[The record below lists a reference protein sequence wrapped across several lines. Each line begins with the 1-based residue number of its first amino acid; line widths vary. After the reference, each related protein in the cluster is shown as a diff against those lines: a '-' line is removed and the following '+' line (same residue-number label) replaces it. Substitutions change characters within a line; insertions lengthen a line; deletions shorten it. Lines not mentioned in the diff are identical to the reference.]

1 MVAKQ
6 IIKERSNWWSQKKIK
21 TPGGA
26 RLREGE
32 DKAWNGWEI
41 RKGRV
46 TQNSCS
52 QNHPHRCWQKEKK
65 KPLVKPLYV
74 LSVHYSVH
82 WELFLQQSSLSLL
95 HRIQKVGGLSLEE
108 SGLRAAEDP
117 WRKKRGRRRVAE
129 SNEFLDDIFK
139 LHFSIVL
146 GQSCWLRKERI
157 MTNYRARS
165 TFPLIVQWS
174 LVSYLS
180 WNQNDFFWKHYFPCR
195 VTYTMGDFLSF
206 TSL

>member
-1 MVAKQ
+1 MEWVRD
-6 IIKERSNWWSQKKIK
+6 KEGKSYPKLLFAEPSSQML
-21 TPGGA
+21 A
-26 RLREGE
+26 EG
-32 DKAWNGWEI
+32 
-41 RKGRV
+41 
-46 TQNSCS
+46 
-52 QNHPHRCWQKEKK
+52 KK

-146 GQSCWLRKERI
+146 GQSC
-157 MTNYRARS
+157 
-165 TFPLIVQWS
+165 
-174 LVSYLS
+174 
-180 WNQNDFFWKHYFPCR
+180 
-195 VTYTMGDFLSF
+195 
-206 TSL
+206 